1 MNVMTPHKIE
11 QAHWIVVCWCGARLR
26 PSRLSA
32 HGAAGV
38 GVDALDHR
46 GESIR
51 ALRRQVLGQ
60 SEAPEHAMRIGPKDF
75 IRAPA

>member
-32 HGAAGV
+32 HGAAGF
-38 GVDALDHR
+38 GADTLDHR

-60 SEAPEHAMRIGPKDF
+60 PETLEHALLVGPNDS